1 MQRTMRGEITL
12 PYSEV
17 MRVIGA
23 FIDRS
28 NLTEVKIIET
38 DEGLILQGLVMLG
51 ERAGERDTYQLSTQ
65 EVWDLLRDA
74 RAQRITRM

>member
-12 PYSEV
+12 PYAEI

-23 FIDRS
+23 YVDRM
-28 NLTEVKIIET
+28 NLAEVRVIET
-38 DEGLILQGLVMLG
+38 DEGLILQGLVMSG
-51 ERAGERDTYQLSTQ
+51 ERQGERDTYQLTTQ

-74 RAQRITRM
+74 RTQRGIKI

>member
-1 MQRTMRGEITL
+1 MQRTLRGEITL
-12 PYSEV
+12 PYSEI

-28 NLTEVKIIET
+28 NLSEVRVVETE
-38 DEGLILQGLVMLG
+38 EGLILQGLVMAG
-51 ERAGERDTYQLSTQ
+51 ERAGERDTYQLTTQ

-74 RAQRITRM
+74 RAHRAKRM